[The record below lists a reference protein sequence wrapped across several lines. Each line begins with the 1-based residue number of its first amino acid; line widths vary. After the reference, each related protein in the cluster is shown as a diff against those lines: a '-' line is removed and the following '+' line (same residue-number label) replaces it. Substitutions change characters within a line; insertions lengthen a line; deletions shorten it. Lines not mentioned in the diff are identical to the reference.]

1 MAKRIM
7 VTFDERSSDTLDR
20 ITQKCKFNSTAATV
34 RNSLDLTD
42 ALQQQAEE
50 GYTQVIV
57 RDPKTNKEKVLVI
70 PGLIPG

>member
-20 ITQKCKFNSTAATV
+20 ITQKGKFNSTAATV